1 MDFDTTARRIVISHA
16 IFGAALGG
24 VPGAVML
31 FIPDI
36 ASPQFARDLL
46 AFGCLIGS
54 QAGAIAALAGLTS
67 AGLRNVRRA
76 FNRNFGE
83 PHMDRAFLPSTASGI
98 ERRATAGSSTDHE
111 PLAAGS
117 AAVTPR

>member
-1 MDFDTTARRIVISHA
+1 MDFDTTARRIVIGHA

-54 QAGAIAALAGLTS
+54 QAGAVAALAGLTS
-67 AGLRNVRRA
+67 AGLRNLRRA

-83 PHMDRAFLPSTASGI
+83 PHMDRAFVPSSGI
-98 ERRATAGSSTDHE
+98 DRRATAGSSTEHE

-117 AAVTPR
+117 AGVTHR